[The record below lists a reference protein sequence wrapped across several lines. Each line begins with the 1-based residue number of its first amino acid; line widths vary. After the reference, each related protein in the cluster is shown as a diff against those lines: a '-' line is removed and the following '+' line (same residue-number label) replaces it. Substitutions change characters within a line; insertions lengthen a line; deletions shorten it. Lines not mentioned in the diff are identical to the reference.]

1 MKALVL
7 YRSHYGNTRRVAE
20 AIAERLA
27 AKGHAV
33 IVQDVRRGLPE
44 LGDVDVAF
52 NGAPT
57 RMKRASLRSM
67 GVLRKLKRRG
77 FGRLLAIYDTCGTIP
92 ADPQELEKMKDWIVP
107 GAAGRMQQAAKEI
120 GLNVYPDPLRCE
132 VVGMKGPL
140 VENALGKA
148 VAFADAVAAEVGRAH

>member
-7 YRSHYGNTRRVAE
+7 YRSYYGNTRRVAE

-33 IVQDVRRGLPE
+33 VVQDVRRALPGLT
-44 LGDVDVAF
+44 DVDVTF

-57 RMKRASLRSM
+57 RMKRAGPRSM

-77 FGRLLAIYDTCGTIP
+77 FGRLLAIYDTCGAIP
-92 ADPQELEKMKDWIVP
+92 TDPQELEKAKDWLIP
-107 GAAGRMQQAAKEI
+107 GAAGRMQQAAREI
-120 GLNVYPDPLRCE
+120 GLNVYPDTLRCE
-132 VVGMKGPL
+132 VVGIKGPL

-148 VAFADAVAAEVGRAH
+148 VAFADAVAAQVGKSR

>member
-33 IVQDVRRGLPE
+33 VVQDVRRRLPGLT
-44 LGDVDVAF
+44 DVDVTF

-57 RMKRASLRSM
+57 RMKRAGFRSM

-77 FGRLLAIYDTCGTIP
+77 FGRLLAI
-92 ADPQELEKMKDWIVP
+92 LEGI
-107 GAAGRMQQAAKEI
+107 GFERCEHRTFEF
-120 GLNVYPDPLRCE
+120 GLNNLLVARKSSRRADMQEVMCDP
-132 VVGMKGPL
+132 V
-140 VENALGKA
+140 
-148 VAFADAVAAEVGRAH
+148 